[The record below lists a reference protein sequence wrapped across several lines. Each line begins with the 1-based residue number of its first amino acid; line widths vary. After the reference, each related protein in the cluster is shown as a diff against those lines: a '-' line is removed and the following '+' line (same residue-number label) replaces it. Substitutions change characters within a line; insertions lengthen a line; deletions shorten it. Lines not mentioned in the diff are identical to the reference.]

1 MDHVYYTSYLKG
13 KKVSIR
19 EMAELFDYT
28 KSSIEYLIKKLIKAG
43 YLQKNK
49 FNRNI
54 TATELTKLTFLK
66 QTK

>member
-1 MDHVYYTSYLKG
+1 
-13 KKVSIR
+13 
-19 EMAELFDYT
+19 MAELFDYT